1 MESLNVITVPYEQ
14 FVRDITNLLET
25 KVDEIIEK
33 KSPNIDGEEVITKM
47 DAIKLFK
54 VTRVTL
60 DSWEKKGF
68 LNKKKMGRR
77 VYYLKSDILKM
88 LNK

>member
-14 FVRDITNLLET
+14 FVRDITNLIDI
-25 KVDEIIEK
+25 KVDEIIK
-33 KSPNIDGEEVITKM
+33 KQSPMICGEEVITKM
-47 DAIKLFK
+47 DAIKLLK

>member
-14 FVRDITNLLET
+14 FVRDITNLIDI
-25 KVDEIIEK
+25 KVDEIIK
-33 KSPNIDGEEVITKM
+33 KQSPMICGEEVITKM